1 MFPFVRHTKEMGF
14 QSQGLGLSSR
24 DANESDFLCIFLFSK
39 CKAPGVNSF
48 GVRRC
53 IEDGKKSGL
62 NRQEA
67 GASSWIEIWQRWGC
81 YFFEDFN
88 ACNPKQ
94 EEYGRYPLLRRDTL
108 I

>member
-24 DANESDFLCIFLFSK
+24 DSNESDFLCICLFSK
-39 CKAPGVNSF
+39 CKAPCVNSF

-53 IEDGKKSGL
+53 IEEGKKSGL

-67 GASSWIEIWQRWGC
+67 GASSWTEMWQRWGC

-88 ACNPKQ
+88 AGNPKQ
-94 EEYGRYPLLRRDTL
+94 GECERYALMRRDML
-108 I
+108 